1 MFVSLVN
8 EVKLISV
15 FQKYNTTEAAQV
27 RADILSILAS
37 LDLPSQVS
45 VEQMKCEGTWT
56 AGEIDT
62 NLQGFSASKRT
73 LSALFLNKEK
83 LALAVEQFS
92 LAEYIELR
100 RVWISLLPF
109 LTQESRHSVAI
120 NEDSRQESLTERTAN
135 SLPANLVSHLIESKS
150 STVAKARLTLS
161 QALKQPTKSVVD
173 NEADLFKAAVAK
185 AKLIKQQT
193 LEQKK
198 PQATITP
205 IFSANGESLRKQG

>member
-73 LSALFLNKEK
+73 LSALFLDKEK

-109 LTQESRHSVAI
+109 LTQESRHNIAV
-120 NEDSRQESLTERTAN
+120 NELSKQDNLTERTAN

-150 STVAKARLTLS
+150 SSVAKARLTLS
-161 QALKQPTKSVVD
+161 QALKQPTKADVD

-185 AKLIKQQT
+185 AKLKKPKTRI
-193 LEQKK
+193 QKK
-198 PQATITP
+198 TKVVLPV
-205 IFSANGESLRKQG
+205 FFGEWTTFE